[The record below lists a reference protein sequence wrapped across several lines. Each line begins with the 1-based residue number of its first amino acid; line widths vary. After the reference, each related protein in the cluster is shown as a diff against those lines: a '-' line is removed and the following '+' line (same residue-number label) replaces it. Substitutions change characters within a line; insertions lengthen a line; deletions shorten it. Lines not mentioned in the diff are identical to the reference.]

1 MDITHKRLNRVDLL
15 SVSGRLD
22 AMSAPQFKQRIDELF
37 DQGRYRI
44 VLDLS
49 GLEYVASPGLRVLI
63 EARKRARDWKLT
75 DLEGGDV
82 RIANLPPRIKEVFD
96 LTEPEILA
104 TFQLL
109 TRVKAWLD
117 AEHAP
122 AGYNIGWNCGRAGG
136 QEVFHAHM
144 HVMPRFRKEPLAGK
158 GIRSLLKSDANRW

>member
-96 LTEPEILA
+96 LTGFTSLFEI
-104 TFQLL
+104 
-109 TRVKAWLD
+109 
-117 AEHAP
+117 
-122 AGYNIGWNCGRAGG
+122 Y
-136 QEVFHAHM
+136 
-144 HVMPRFRKEPLAGK
+144 
-158 GIRSLLKSDANRW
+158 SDTTEAVGSF